1 MMLSPGIPRN
11 AGLCNHYGLT
21 KLSIGHFSSPCVFLT
36 ARGFTSVLMV
46 AKVDVEH
53 VVVHDGDS
61 DDVGDGGGIMD
72 GVCWLEHTSNCMVS
86 FLMCD
91 LDDDVSG

>member
-1 MMLSPGIPRN
+1 
-11 AGLCNHYGLT
+11 
-21 KLSIGHFSSPCVFLT
+21 
-36 ARGFTSVLMV
+36 MV

-53 VVVHDGDS
+53 VVVNNGDS
-61 DDVGDGGGIMD
+61 DDVGDCGGVMD
-72 GVCWLEHTSNCMVS
+72 VICWLVHTSNCMVS

>member
-21 KLSIGHFSSPCVFLT
+21 KLSIGHFSSPCFCLT

-61 DDVGDGGGIMD
+61 DDVGDCGGVMD
-72 GVCWLEHTSNCMVS
+72 GVCWLVHTSNCMVS

>member
-21 KLSIGHFSSPCVFLT
+21 KLSIGHFSSPCVFL
-36 ARGFTSVLMV
+36 VLMV

-53 VVVHDGDS
+53 VVVQDGDS
-61 DDVGDGGGIMD
+61 DDVGDCGGAMD
-72 GVCWLEHTSNCMVS
+72 DVCWLMHTSNCMVS